1 MIEVELTDK
10 SFLTINP
17 MLIVSIKSN
26 KTREVTNARTG
37 VKYNVNDYLSG
48 TEFTLTMVGGST
60 ITITKLGLD
69 ILRKQQTRGDFDPNM
84 LHSVMRGL

>member
-26 KTREVTNARTG
+26 KTREVTNSRTG
-37 VKYNVNDYLSG
+37 VKYNVNDYLTG

-60 ITITKLGLD
+60 ITISKLGLD

-84 LHSVMRGL
+84 LRSVMRGL